1 MCVDCGCSTGHKHD
15 HSHEHNHEH
24 SHIHD
29 HKHNV
34 INEDIKNNPQLSH
47 KVTVIEKI
55 LSKNNEMADEIR
67 SEFDKHKITCFN
79 MMSSPGS
86 GKTTTLENL
95 AEKLPLKFAVIEGDL
110 ETSRDAERIRNKGI
124 WSFQLQTGRACH
136 LDAGMVKHALPS
148 FPFDDVEVAF
158 IENVGNLVCPAS
170 YDVGAH
176 YNMVFVSVP
185 EGDDKIEK
193 YPVMF
198 RKADI
203 VVITKADMLEF
214 FDFDVNRA
222 KEAANKLKPGVKV
235 VLLNNK
241 TGEGLDEI
249 IEWIKEKRAEHL
261 KKLNS

>member
-1 MCVDCGCSTGHKHD
+1 MS
-15 HSHEHNHEH
+15 EL
-24 SHIHD
+24 
-29 HKHNV
+29 

-47 KVTVIEKI
+47 KVTVIEKV
-55 LSKNNEMADEIR
+55 LSKNNAMADEIR
-67 SEFDKHKITCFN
+67 EEFNKHKITCFN

-95 AEKLPLKFAVIEGDL
+95 ADKLPYKFAVIEGDL

-136 LDAGMVKHALPS
+136 LDAGMVKHAIPH
-148 FPFDDVEVAF
+148 FPFDEVEVAF

-203 VVITKADMLEF
+203 VIITKADMLEF
-214 FDFDVNRA
+214 FDFDVDRA
-222 KEAANKLKPGVKV
+222 KEAANKLKPGVLV

-249 IEWIKEKRAEHL
+249 IEWIKAKREEHL
-261 KKLNS
+261 NSLK

>member
-1 MCVDCGCSTGHKHD
+1 MA
-15 HSHEHNHEH
+15 E
-24 SHIHD
+24 I
-29 HKHNV
+29 

-47 KVTVIEKI
+47 KVTVIEKV
-55 LSKNNEMADEIR
+55 LSKNNAMADEIR
-67 SEFDKHKITCFN
+67 EEFNKHKITCFN

-95 AEKLPLKFAVIEGDL
+95 ADKLPYKFAVIEGDL

-136 LDAGMVKHALPS
+136 LDAGMVKHAIPH
-148 FPFDDVEVAF
+148 FPFDEVEVAF

-203 VVITKADMLEF
+203 VIITKADMFEF

-222 KEAANKLKPGVKV
+222 KEAANKLKPGVLV

-249 IEWIKEKRAEHL
+249 IEWIKAKREEHL
-261 KKLNS
+261 NSLK

>member
-1 MCVDCGCSTGHKHD
+1 MCVDCGCSTGHKH
-15 HSHEHNHEH
+15 EHNHEH
-24 SHIHD
+24 KEI
-29 HKHNV
+29 

-47 KVTVIEKI
+47 RVTVIEKV
-55 LSKNNEMADEIR
+55 LSKNNKMADEIR
-67 SEFDKHKITCFN
+67 EEFNKHKITCFN

-95 AEKLPLKFAVIEGDL
+95 TNKLPFKFAVIEGDL
-110 ETSRDAERIRNKGI
+110 ETSRDAERLRKKGI

-136 LDAGMVKHALPS
+136 LDAGMVKNAMPH
-148 FPFDDVEVAF
+148 FPFEGTEIAF

-203 VVITKADMLEF
+203 VIITKADMLEF
-214 FDFDVNRA
+214 FDFDVEKA
-222 KEAANKLKPGVKV
+222 KEAANKLKPGVPV

-249 IEWIKEKRAEHL
+249 IEWIKEKREEHL
-261 KKLNS
+261 KSLGE

>member
-1 MCVDCGCSTGHKHD
+1 VSQDS
-15 HSHEHNHEH
+15 
-24 SHIHD
+24 
-29 HKHNV
+29 

-47 KVTVIEKI
+47 KVTVIQKI
-55 LSKNNEMADEIR
+55 LSKNNMMADEIR
-67 SEFDKHKITCFN
+67 NEFDSHKIVCFN

-95 AEKLPLKFAVIEGDL
+95 SEVLPFKFGVIEGDL
-110 ETSRDAERIRNKGI
+110 ETSRDAQRIRDKGI

-136 LDAGMVKHALPS
+136 LDAGMVKHATKE
-148 FPFDDVEVAF
+148 FPFKELEIAF

-198 RKADI
+198 AKADV
-203 VVITKADMLEF
+203 VVITKTDMVEY
-214 FDFDVNRA
+214 FDFNIERA
-222 KEAANKLKPGVKV
+222 INDARKLRPGVKV
-235 VLLNNK
+235 ILLNNK
-241 TGEGLDEI
+241 TKDGLDELV
-249 IEWIKEKRAEHL
+249 EWIKEKREEYL
-261 KKLNS
+261 QNNFSEKE

>member
-1 MCVDCGCSTGHKHD
+1 MA
-15 HSHEHNHEH
+15 E
-24 SHIHD
+24 I
-29 HKHNV
+29 

-47 KVTVIEKI
+47 KVTVIEKV
-55 LSKNNEMADEIR
+55 LSKNNAMADEIR
-67 SEFDKHKITCFN
+67 EEFNKHKITCFN

-95 AEKLPLKFAVIEGDL
+95 ADKLPYKFAVIEGDL

-136 LDAGMVKHALPS
+136 LDAGMVKHAIPH
-148 FPFDDVEVAF
+148 FPFDEVEVAF

-203 VVITKADMLEF
+203 VIITKADMVEF
-214 FDFDVNRA
+214 FDFDIKRA
-222 KEAANKLKPGVKV
+222 KENARKLKPGVPV

-249 IEWIKEKRAEHL
+249 IEWIKEKREEHL
-261 KKLNS
+261 NLLQR

>member
-1 MCVDCGCSTGHKHD
+1 MA
-15 HSHEHNHEH
+15 E
-24 SHIHD
+24 I
-29 HKHNV
+29 

-47 KVTVIEKI
+47 KVKVIEKI
-55 LSKNNEMADEIR
+55 LSKNNAMADEIR
-67 SEFDKHKITCFN
+67 NQFNEHKITCFN

-95 AEKLPLKFAVIEGDL
+95 ADRLPYKFAVIEGDL
-110 ETSRDAERIRNKGI
+110 ETSRDAERIRKKGI

-136 LDAGMVKHALPS
+136 LDAGMVKHAMPE
-148 FPFDDVEVAF
+148 FPFDDVEIAF

-203 VVITKADMLEF
+203 VIITKADMVEY
-214 FDFDVNRA
+214 FDFDINRA
-222 KEAANKLKPGVKV
+222 IENARKLKPGVPV

-241 TGEGLDEI
+241 TGEGLEKI
-249 IEWIKEKRAEHL
+249 IEWIKEKREEHL
-261 KKLNS
+261 ASLKNQ

>member
-1 MCVDCGCSTGHKHD
+1 MV
-15 HSHEHNHEH
+15 
-24 SHIHD
+24 
-29 HKHNV
+29 
-34 INEDIKNNPQLSH
+34 NEDIKNNPQLSH

-55 LSKNNEMADEIR
+55 LSKNNKMADEIR
-67 SEFDKHKITCFN
+67 EEFNTNKVTCFN

-95 AEKLPLKFAVIEGDL
+95 ADKLPFKFGVIEGDL
-110 ETSRDAERIRNKGI
+110 ETSRDADRIRKKGI

-136 LDAGMVKHALPS
+136 LDAGMVKHAIPE
-148 FPFDDVEVAF
+148 FPFSDVEIAF

-203 VVITKADMLEF
+203 VIITKADMIDY
-214 FDFDVNRA
+214 FDFDIEYA

-241 TGEGLDEI
+241 TGEGLEEI
-249 IEWIKEKRAEHL
+249 IEWISEKRKEHL
-261 KKLNS
+261 EKLGA

>member
-1 MCVDCGCSTGHKHD
+1 MCDSCGCATGHKHD
-15 HSHEHNHEH
+15 HNHG
-24 SHIHD
+24 
-29 HKHNV
+29 HKEEV

-55 LSKNNEMADEIR
+55 LSKNNAMADEIR
-67 SEFDKHKITCFN
+67 KTFDEHKITCFN

-95 AEKLPLKFAVIEGDL
+95 ADKLPYKFAVIEGDL

-136 LDAGMVKHALPS
+136 LDAGMVKHAIPH
-148 FPFDDVEVAF
+148 FPFDEVEVAF

-214 FDFDVNRA
+214 FDFDVKRA
-222 KEAANKLKPGVKV
+222 KEAANKLKPGVPV

-249 IEWIKEKRAEHL
+249 IEWIKSKREEHL
-261 KKLNS
+261 KSLENR

>member
-1 MCVDCGCSTGHKHD
+1 MNKHK
-15 HSHEHNHEH
+15 E
-24 SHIHD
+24 I
-29 HKHNV
+29 

-47 KVTVIEKI
+47 RVTVIEKV
-55 LSKNNEMADEIR
+55 LSKNNKMADEIR
-67 SEFDKHKITCFN
+67 DEFNKHKITCFN

-95 AEKLPLKFAVIEGDL
+95 AERLPFKFAVIEGDL

-136 LDAGMVKHALPS
+136 LDAGMVKNAMPH
-148 FPFDDVEVAF
+148 FPFENTEIAF

-203 VVITKADMLEF
+203 VIITKADMLEF
-214 FDFDVNRA
+214 FDFDIEKA
-222 KEAANKLKPGVKV
+222 KEAANKLKPGVPV

-249 IEWIKEKRAEHL
+249 IEWIKEKREEHL
-261 KKLNS
+261 KELRIKN

>member
-1 MCVDCGCSTGHKHD
+1 MAQT
-15 HSHEHNHEH
+15 
-24 SHIHD
+24 
-29 HKHNV
+29 

-47 KVTVIEKI
+47 KVQVIEKI
-55 LSKNNEMADEIR
+55 LSKNNAMAQEIR
-67 SEFDKHKITCFN
+67 EEFDRHKITCFN

-95 AEKLPLKFAVIEGDL
+95 AEKLPYKFAVIEGDL
-110 ETSRDAERIRNKGI
+110 ETSRDAQRIRNKGI

-136 LDAGMVKHALPS
+136 LDAGMVKHAIPH
-148 FPFDDVEVAF
+148 FPFDEVEIAF

-214 FDFDVNRA
+214 FDFDVQRA
-222 KEAANKLKPGVKV
+222 KEAAQKLKPGVPV

-249 IEWIKEKRAEHL
+249 IDWISKKREEHLAKIKEK
-261 KKLNS
+261 

>member
-1 MCVDCGCSTGHKHD
+1 MV
-15 HSHEHNHEH
+15 
-24 SHIHD
+24 
-29 HKHNV
+29 
-34 INEDIKNNPQLSH
+34 NEDIKNNPQLSH

-55 LSKNNEMADEIR
+55 LSKNNAMADEIR
-67 SEFDKHKITCFN
+67 EEFNKHKVTCFN

-95 AEKLPLKFAVIEGDL
+95 ADRLPYRFGVIEGDL

-136 LDAGMVKHALPS
+136 LDAGMVKHAIPEY
-148 FPFDDVEVAF
+148 PFDETEVAF

-198 RKADI
+198 RRADI
-203 VVITKADMLEF
+203 VIVTKADMLEF
-214 FDFDVNRA
+214 FDFDVEYA
-222 KEAANKLKPGVKV
+222 KKAADKLKPGVPF

-249 IEWIKEKRAEHL
+249 IEWIKEKREEHL
-261 KKLNS
+261 KKLES

>member
-1 MCVDCGCSTGHKHD
+1 MS
-15 HSHEHNHEH
+15 EL
-24 SHIHD
+24 
-29 HKHNV
+29 

-47 KVTVIEKI
+47 KVTVIEKV
-55 LSKNNEMADEIR
+55 LSKNNAMAEEIR
-67 SEFDKHKITCFN
+67 EEFNKHKITCFN

-95 AEKLPLKFAVIEGDL
+95 ADKLPYKFAVIEGDL

-136 LDAGMVKHALPS
+136 LDAGMVKHAIPY
-148 FPFDDVEVAF
+148 FPFDEVEVAF

-203 VVITKADMLEF
+203 VIITKADMLEF
-214 FDFDVNRA
+214 FDFDVDRA
-222 KEAANKLKPGVKV
+222 KEAANKLKPGVLV

-249 IEWIKEKRAEHL
+249 IEWIKAKREEHL
-261 KKLNS
+261 NSLK

>member
-1 MCVDCGCSTGHKHD
+1 M
-15 HSHEHNHEH
+15 
-24 SHIHD
+24 
-29 HKHNV
+29 

-55 LSKNNEMADEIR
+55 LSKNNAMADEIR
-67 SEFDKHKITCFN
+67 KTFDDKKITCFN

-95 AEKLPLKFAVIEGDL
+95 AEKLPYKFAVIEGDL

-136 LDAGMVKHALPS
+136 LDAGMVKHAMPH
-148 FPFDDVEVAF
+148 FPFDEVEIAF

-203 VVITKADMLEF
+203 VIITKADMLEF
-214 FDFDVNRA
+214 FDFDVERA
-222 KEAANKLKPGVKV
+222 KEAANKLKPGVPV

-249 IEWIKEKRAEHL
+249 IEWIKQKREEHL
-261 KKLNS
+261 KSLGE

>member
-1 MCVDCGCSTGHKHD
+1 MS
-15 HSHEHNHEH
+15 EL
-24 SHIHD
+24 
-29 HKHNV
+29 

-47 KVTVIEKI
+47 KVTVIEKV
-55 LSKNNEMADEIR
+55 LSKNNAMAEEIR
-67 SEFDKHKITCFN
+67 EEFNKHKITCFN

-95 AEKLPLKFAVIEGDL
+95 ADKLPYKFAVIEGDL

-136 LDAGMVKHALPS
+136 LDAGMVKHAIPH
-148 FPFDDVEVAF
+148 FPFDEVEVAF

-203 VVITKADMLEF
+203 VIITKADMLEF
-214 FDFDVNRA
+214 FDFDVDRA
-222 KEAANKLKPGVKV
+222 KEAANKLKPGVLV

-249 IEWIKEKRAEHL
+249 IEWIKAKREEHL
-261 KKLNS
+261 NSLK

>member
-1 MCVDCGCSTGHKHD
+1 MCVDCGCSTGHSHD
-15 HSHEHNHEH
+15 HNHEHTHEHNHTHNH
-24 SHIHD
+24 SH
-29 HKHNV
+29 

-47 KVTVIEKI
+47 KVTVVEKI
-55 LSKNNEMADEIR
+55 LSKNNQMADEIR
-67 SEFDKHKITCFN
+67 AEFDKHKITCFN

-95 AEKLPLKFAVIEGDL
+95 ADKLPFKFGVIEGDL
-110 ETSRDAERIRNKGI
+110 ETSKDAERIRNKGV

-136 LDAGMVKHALPS
+136 LDAGMVKNAVPH
-148 FPFDDVEVAF
+148 FPFEELEVAF

-198 RKADI
+198 QKADI
-203 VVITKADMLEF
+203 NIITKADMIDY
-214 FDFDVNRA
+214 FDFDIEYA
-222 KEAANKLKPGVKV
+222 KEAAHKLSPKAPV

-249 IEWIKEKRAEHL
+249 IDWISKKREEHL
-261 KKLNS
+261 SQLRV

>member
-1 MCVDCGCSTGHKHD
+1 MSLV
-15 HSHEHNHEH
+15 
-24 SHIHD
+24 
-29 HKHNV
+29 
-34 INEDIKNNPQLSH
+34 NEDIKNNPQLSH

-55 LSKNNEMADEIR
+55 LSKNNKMADEIR
-67 SEFDKHKITCFN
+67 AEFDKHKITCFN

-95 AEKLPLKFAVIEGDL
+95 VDTLPYKFAVIEGDL
-110 ETSRDAERIRNKGI
+110 ETSRDAMRLRDKGI

-136 LDAGMVKHALPS
+136 LDAGMVKHALIH
-148 FPFDDVEVAF
+148 FPFDEVEIAF

-203 VVITKADMLEF
+203 IIITKTDMIDY
-214 FDFDVNRA
+214 FDFDINRA
-222 KEAANKLKPGVKV
+222 IESAKKLKPDVEV

-241 TGEGLDEI
+241 TKEGLDKI
-249 IEWIKEKRAEHL
+249 IDWIKEKREEHL
-261 KKLNS
+261 NKLN

>member
-1 MCVDCGCSTGHKHD
+1 MSLV
-15 HSHEHNHEH
+15 
-24 SHIHD
+24 
-29 HKHNV
+29 
-34 INEDIKNNPQLSH
+34 NEDIKNNPQLSH

-55 LSKNNEMADEIR
+55 LSKNNKMADEIR
-67 SEFDKHKITCFN
+67 AEFDKHKITCFN

-95 AEKLPLKFAVIEGDL
+95 ADTLPYKFAVIEGDL
-110 ETSRDAERIRNKGI
+110 ETSKDAMRIRDKGI

-136 LDAGMVKHALPS
+136 LDAGMVKHAIVH
-148 FPFDDVEVAF
+148 FPFDEVEVAF

-203 VVITKADMLEF
+203 IIITKTDMIDY
-214 FDFDVNRA
+214 FDFDINRA
-222 KEAANKLKPGVKV
+222 IESAKKLKPDVPV

-241 TGEGLDEI
+241 TKEGLDEI
-249 IEWIKEKRAEHL
+249 IDWIKEKRKEHL
-261 KKLNS
+261 NKLKG

>member
-1 MCVDCGCSTGHKHD
+1 MCANCGCSTEAK
-15 HSHEHNHEH
+15 HEHNHTHET
-24 SHIHD
+24 
-29 HKHNV
+29 

-55 LSKNNEMADEIR
+55 LSKNNQMADEIR
-67 SEFDKHKITCFN
+67 EEFNKNKITCFN

-95 AEKLPLKFAVIEGDL
+95 AEKLPYKFGVIEGDL

-136 LDAGMVKHALPS
+136 LDAGMVKHAMPY
-148 FPFDDVEVAF
+148 FPFNEVEIAF

-203 VVITKADMLEF
+203 VIITKADMIEY
-214 FDFDVNRA
+214 FDFDINRA
-222 KEAANKLKPGVKV
+222 KAQANKLKHGVPI

-249 IEWIKEKRAEHL
+249 IAWIDEKRKEHL
-261 KKLNS
+261 NKLK

>member
-1 MCVDCGCSTGHKHD
+1 MCENCGCSTGHN
-15 HSHEHNHEH
+15 HNHET
-24 SHIHD
+24 
-29 HKHNV
+29 

-55 LSKNNEMADEIR
+55 LSKNNQMADEIR
-67 SEFDKHKITCFN
+67 AEFDKHNITCFN

-95 AEKLPLKFAVIEGDL
+95 ADKLPFKFAVIEGDL

-136 LDAGMVKHALPS
+136 LDAGMVKHALPE
-148 FPFDDVEVAF
+148 FPFDEVEIAF

-203 VVITKADMLEF
+203 VIITKADMIDF
-214 FDFDVNRA
+214 FDFDVEYA
-222 KEAANKLKPGVKV
+222 KKAANKLKPDVPV

-249 IEWIKEKRAEHL
+249 INWISEKRKEHL
-261 KKLNS
+261 EKLKAKT

>member
-1 MCVDCGCSTGHKHD
+1 MCVDCGCSTGHN
-15 HSHEHNHEH
+15 HEHHHEHHHTHEH
-24 SHIHD
+24 SH
-29 HKHNV
+29 

-55 LSKNNEMADEIR
+55 LSKNNQMADEIR
-67 SEFDKHKITCFN
+67 EEFNKHKITCFN

-95 AEKLPLKFAVIEGDL
+95 AEKAPFKFGVIEGDL

-136 LDAGMVKHALPS
+136 LDAGMVKHAIPS
-148 FPFDDVEVAF
+148 FPFDELEVAF

-198 RKADI
+198 QKADI
-203 VVITKADMLEF
+203 VIITKADMLEF
-214 FDFDVNRA
+214 FDFDVQKA
-222 KEAANKLKPGVKV
+222 KESADKLKPNVPV

-241 TGEGLDEI
+241 TKEGLDEI
-249 IEWIKEKRAEHL
+249 IEWMKSKREEHL
-261 KKLNS
+261 KGLE

>member
-1 MCVDCGCSTGHKHD
+1 MSL
-15 HSHEHNHEH
+15 
-24 SHIHD
+24 
-29 HKHNV
+29 

-55 LSKNNEMADEIR
+55 LSKNNQMADEIR
-67 SEFDKHKITCFN
+67 EEFDKHKITCFN

-95 AEKLPLKFAVIEGDL
+95 VDTLPYKFAVIEGDL
-110 ETSRDAERIRNKGI
+110 ETSRDAMRLRDKGI

-136 LDAGMVKHALPS
+136 LDAGMVKHAIVH
-148 FPFDDVEVAF
+148 FPFDEVEVAF

-203 VVITKADMLEF
+203 IIITKTDMIDY
-214 FDFDVNRA
+214 FDFDINRA
-222 KEAANKLKPGVKV
+222 IESARKLKPDVPV

-241 TGEGLDEI
+241 TKEGLDKI
-249 IEWIKEKRAEHL
+249 IDWIKEKRKEHL
-261 KKLNS
+261 NKLKG

>member
-1 MCVDCGCSTGHKHD
+1 MSLV
-15 HSHEHNHEH
+15 
-24 SHIHD
+24 
-29 HKHNV
+29 
-34 INEDIKNNPQLSH
+34 NEDIKNNPQLSH

-55 LSKNNEMADEIR
+55 LSKNNKMADEIR
-67 SEFDKHKITCFN
+67 AEFDKHKITCFN

-95 AEKLPLKFAVIEGDL
+95 VDTLPYKFAVIEGDL
-110 ETSRDAERIRNKGI
+110 ETSRDAMRLRDKGI

-136 LDAGMVKHALPS
+136 LDAGMVKHALVH
-148 FPFDDVEVAF
+148 FPFDEVEIAF

-203 VVITKADMLEF
+203 IIITKTDMIDY
-214 FDFDVNRA
+214 FDFDINRA
-222 KEAANKLKPGVKV
+222 IESAKKLKPNVEV

-241 TGEGLDEI
+241 TKEGLDKI
-249 IEWIKEKRAEHL
+249 IDWIKEKREEHL
-261 KKLNS
+261 NKLN

>member
-1 MCVDCGCSTGHKHD
+1 MCVDCGCGTHEHD
-15 HSHEHNHEH
+15 HEHNHKH
-24 SHIHD
+24 HHGHNHD
-29 HKHNV
+29 HG
-34 INEDIKNNPQLSH
+34 INEDIKNNPQLNH

-55 LSKNNEMADEIR
+55 LSKNNQMADEIR
-67 SEFDKHKITCFN
+67 AEFDRHKVTCFN

-95 AEKLPLKFAVIEGDL
+95 ADKAPFKFGVIEGDL
-110 ETSRDAERIRNKGI
+110 ETSRDADRIRNKGI

-136 LDAGMVKHALPS
+136 LDAGMVKKAIPV
-148 FPFDDVEVAF
+148 FPFDEVEVAF

-176 YNMVFVSVP
+176 FNMVFVSVP

-198 RKADI
+198 RQANI
-203 VVITKADMLEF
+203 VVITKCDMLDF
-214 FDFDVNRA
+214 FDFNIERA
-222 KEAANKLKPGVKV
+222 KKEADKLKPGVKV

-241 TGEGLDEI
+241 TGEGLDEV
-249 IEWIKEKRAEHL
+249 IEWMKARREEHL
-261 KKLNS
+261 TSLKA

>member
-1 MCVDCGCSTGHKHD
+1 MA
-15 HSHEHNHEH
+15 E
-24 SHIHD
+24 I
-29 HKHNV
+29 

-55 LSKNNEMADEIR
+55 LSKNNAMADEIR
-67 SEFDKHKITCFN
+67 SEFNKHKITCFN

-95 AEKLPLKFAVIEGDL
+95 ADRLPYKFAVIEGDL
-110 ETSRDAERIRNKGI
+110 ETSRDAQRLRNKGI

-136 LDAGMVKHALPS
+136 LDAGMVKHAMPH
-148 FPFDDVEVAF
+148 FPFDEVEVAF

-203 VVITKADMLEF
+203 VIITKADMVDY
-214 FDFDVNRA
+214 FDFDIERA
-222 KEAANKLKPGVKV
+222 IENARKLKPGVPV

-249 IEWIKEKRAEHL
+249 IEWIKEKRQEHL
-261 KKLNS
+261 KSLEG